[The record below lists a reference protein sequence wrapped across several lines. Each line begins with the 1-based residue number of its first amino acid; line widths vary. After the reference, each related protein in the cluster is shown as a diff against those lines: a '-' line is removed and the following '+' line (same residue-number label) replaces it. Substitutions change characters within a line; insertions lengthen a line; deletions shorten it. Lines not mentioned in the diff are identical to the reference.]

1 MEKFL
6 FKKIELWIFL
16 IVILIFLIGSIT
28 FAWLAR
34 YSIELENYSPKLAII
49 VNKIMDPVNIFFKT
63 THQIATTG
71 SANPSLIKVKF
82 EPGFRIKDGYEND
95 GYFLISA
102 YDEKFKENSLFLYSL
117 IDQKLLKTWS
127 PNVKKLN
134 TLISNDYKKNPQDLP
149 MVFRSQHPLLLQDG
163 GIIINSGEGLLVRW
177 NRSSEIVWFIER
189 HFHHSIEQGLNNKT
203 ILTNIKIDKPL
214 IFKTGEFSKIRNDG
228 YAIVS
233 LDGKILE
240 ERSIAQILYDNE
252 YYGLLFGQN
261 WEYDKIHL
269 NDAEFITQS
278 DKFVERGDIM
288 ISARNIS
295 SVFLYRPSTNKII
308 WLKSGPFLNQ
318 HDVNYLGNGV
328 FSIFGN
334 DNVRGRR
341 INPRLVQQYSS
352 IYFYDMSKDKII
364 KIIELNKS
372 KTSIN
377 SQGRSRVLDNGQIFI
392 DDGERAMILSKDGDI
407 LLRYSHKQGNK
418 IVGAMRWSRYYKK
431 KEISEQILN
440 SLNK

>member
-34 YSIELENYSPKLAII
+34 YSIELENYSPKLALI

-63 THQIATTG
+63 THQIVTTK
-71 SANPSLIKVKF
+71 SPNPLLIKVEF
-82 EPGFRIKDGYEND
+82 EPGFKIQDGYKND

-102 YDEKFKENSLFLYSL
+102 YDEKFKENSIFLYSL

-134 TLISNDYKKNPQDLP
+134 TLISNDYKLTPQDQP
-149 MVFRSQHPLLLQDG
+149 MVFRSLHPLLLPDG
-163 GIIINSGEGLLVRW
+163 GIIISSGEGLLVRL
-177 NRSSEIVWFIER
+177 NRSSEIVWFIES

-203 ILTNIKIDKPL
+203 ILTNIWMDEPL

-228 YAIVS
+228 YAVVS

-252 YYGLLFGQN
+252 YHGLLFGQK
-261 WEYDKIHL
+261 WEYDRIHL

-278 DKFVERGDIM
+278 DEFVERGDIM

-318 HDVNYLGNGV
+318 HDVNYIGNGF

-341 INPRLVQQYSS
+341 LNPRLVQQYSS
-352 IYFYDMSKDKII
+352 IYFYDMSKDEII
-364 KIIELNKS
+364 KIKELNES
-372 KTSIN
+372 NISIN
-377 SQGRSRVLDNGQIFI
+377 SQGRSKVLDNGQIFI

-407 LLRYSHKQGNK
+407 LLRYSHKQGDK
-418 IVGAMRWSRYYKK
+418 IIGAMHWSRYYKK
-431 KEISEQILN
+431 NEISEQILN